1 MLERELKLHVPG
13 PSREPLANALR
24 YMGASDQRLRARYFD
39 TQDRD
44 LARAGIA
51 LRLRLEGEQW
61 VQTLKAP
68 GPDELSRI
76 ELNHPRSSPE
86 LDLTLYKGSA
96 VEPIL
101 AGLQHAL
108 KMRYETDVNRLT
120 LVQETSQG
128 VVELACDRG
137 VVRSG
142 NLVFEIW
149 ELELELVS
157 GHTDA
162 VFTLGRH
169 WLQQYGLILDLRSKA
184 ERGDQLAR
192 SITMPAPRR
201 AGKVRLQ
208 EMMTV
213 KQAYA
218 QCLGECVSQII
229 RNATSLAGVDTSEA
243 DSHAK
248 FEYAQY
254 LRVGMRRLRSCL
266 KFYGKWE
273 KVNKLLNDQRLRDYF
288 SFLGE
293 VRDQDVLRFHIA
305 PQLAKAGMP
314 DLPVPAAVPVAPST
328 PSDTNSTR
336 QTARQTE
343 DHAGADTP
351 PTQAQATPLSA
362 YTASAGPA
370 QLAGDVA
377 FQLYLLDLL
386 ETLLSLGNQKAPRKA
401 DKRALGDVLGKRL
414 KKWLKQ
420 ICKRGI
426 HFEHLTID
434 AQHDLR
440 KKLKRLRYCV
450 ELSSSVL
457 PDSKLVTLRPLLR
470 QMQHTM
476 GDLNDLYN
484 AEAAYLA
491 LAATDA
497 SAFKAVTWVRERQ
510 CQIKSQIEADFKLLT
525 QDILGEGPKEA

>member
-13 PSREPLANALR
+13 PSREPLGNALR
-24 YMGASDQRLRARYFD
+24 HMGARDQRLRARYFD

-44 LARAGIA
+44 LARAGVA
-51 LRLRLEGEQW
+51 LRLRLEGDQW
-61 VQTLKAP
+61 VQTIKAP

-76 ELNHPRSSPE
+76 ELNHPRPSAE
-86 LDLTLYKGSA
+86 LDLTLYKDSI

-108 KMRYETDVNRLT
+108 KIRYETDVNRLT
-120 LVQETSQG
+120 LLQETSQG

-142 NLVFEIW
+142 KVTFEIW

-162 VFTLGRH
+162 VFTLGRQ
-169 WLQQYGLILDLRSKA
+169 WLEQYGLILDLRSKA

-192 SITMPAPRR
+192 GITMPAPRR
-201 AGKVRLQ
+201 ASKVRL
-208 EMMTV
+208 EASMTIR
-213 KQAYA
+213 QAYA
-218 QCLGECVSQII
+218 LCLGECVSQII
-229 RNATSLAGVDTSEA
+229 RNATSLAGVDTTDA
-243 DSHAK
+243 DTHAK

-288 SFLGE
+288 GFLGD
-293 VRDQDVLRFHIA
+293 VRDQDILRFHIA
-305 PQLAKAGMP
+305 PQVAKAGMP
-314 DLPVPAAVPVAPST
+314 DLPVPTAVPATAST
-328 PSDTNSTR
+328 STDTNSTR
-336 QTARQTE
+336 RTNS
-343 DHAGADTP
+343 GAALDNP
-351 PTQAQATPLSA
+351 PKQAQATPPAA
-362 YTASAGPA
+362 YTASGGPA
-370 QLAGDVA
+370 ELAGDVA
-377 FQLYLLDLL
+377 FQLYMLDLL
-386 ETLLSLGNQKAPRKA
+386 ETLLSLGEKKTSRKI
-401 DKRALGDVLGKRL
+401 DQRALADALEKRL

-420 ICKRGI
+420 ICRRGI
-426 HFEHLTID
+426 HFEHLAIE

-457 PDSKLVTLRPLLR
+457 SDSKLVTLRPLLR

-497 SAFKAVTWVRERQ
+497 SAFRAVTWVRERQ
-510 CQIKSQIEADFKLLT
+510 SQIKHQTEADFKLLT
-525 QDILGEGPKEA
+525 REVLGEEPDEA

>member
-24 YMGASDQRLRARYFD
+24 HMGARDQRLRACYFD
-39 TQDRD
+39 TQNRD
-44 LARAGIA
+44 LARAGVA
-51 LRLRLEGEQW
+51 LRLRLEGDQW
-61 VQTLKAP
+61 VQTIKAP

-76 ELNHPRSSPE
+76 ELNHQRPNSE
-86 LDLTLYKGSA
+86 LDLTLYKDS
-96 VEPIL
+96 VIEPML
-101 AGLQHAL
+101 AGLEHAL
-108 KMRYETDVNRLT
+108 KIRYETDVNRLT

-142 NLVFEIW
+142 KLVFEIW
-149 ELELELVS
+149 ELELEQVS
-157 GHTDA
+157 GHMSA
-162 VFTLGRH
+162 VFTLARQ

-192 SITMPAPRR
+192 AITMPAPKR
-201 AGKVRLQ
+201 AGKVRL
-208 EMMTV
+208 EKTMTV
-213 KQAYA
+213 RQAYTLS
-218 QCLGECVSQII
+218 LGECVSQII
-229 RNATSLAGVDTSEA
+229 RNATSLAGVDTAEA
-243 DSHAK
+243 DTHAK

-288 SFLGE
+288 DFLGD

-314 DLPVPAAVPVAPST
+314 DLPVPVTAPAT
-328 PSDTNSTR
+328 
-336 QTARQTE
+336 
-343 DHAGADTP
+343 ADTSAGSAAARGANQNAPKNGAP
-351 PTQAQATPLSA
+351 PQTQTSLPAV

-386 ETLLSLGNQKAPRKA
+386 ETLLSLGDQQKPRKI
-401 DKRALGDVLGKRL
+401 DERELGDVLGKRL

-420 ICKRGI
+420 ICRRGV
-426 HFEHLTID
+426 HFEHLAID

-457 PDSKLVTLRPLLR
+457 SDAKLVALRPLLR

-484 AEAAYLA
+484 AEVAYQGLA
-491 LAATDA
+491 TTDA
-497 SAFKAVTWVRERQ
+497 AAFKAVSWTRERQ
-510 CQIKSQIEADFKLLT
+510 SQIKHQIEVDFRTLT
-525 QDILGEGPKEA
+525 REVLGEEPDEA